1 MSKISSA
8 SRIISKTMKN
18 CRKKIHKK
26 RKWVI
31 RLRVRKTQGKICLN
45 ESSQLFTLTLSL
57 SFYFTSSAKYLHSL
71 PHSMR
76 LSASKHSFAECSV
89 HFPVISWWPFLSKY
103 IWNADS
109 SHLKAFKTLV
119 YWTSTLTG
127 PQNKFPSAI
136 KGGRE
141 RLCWVCAASP
151 TAEWQYVYMS
161 GLPWFYSLVWTI
173 WGT

>member
-26 RKWVI
+26 KEVSDTIEGEKDRERPVWMNH
-31 RLRVRKTQGKICLN
+31 LSFLH
-45 ESSQLFTLTLSL
+45 SLSL

-76 LSASKHSFAECSV
+76 LSASKHYFAECLV
-89 HFPVISWWPFLSKY
+89 HFPVISWWPFPSKY
-103 IWNADS
+103 IWNADL

-127 PQNKFPSAI
+127 PQNKFPCAI
-136 KGGRE
+136 RGGRE
-141 RLCWVCAASP
+141 RLCWLCAASP
-151 TAEWQYVYMS
+151 TVEWQYVYMS

>member
-1 MSKISSA
+1 MSRISSA

-18 CRKKIHKK
+18 CKKKHTKK
-26 RKWVI
+26 KVSGT
-31 RLRVRKTQGKICLN
+31 VETKGKTCLN
-45 ESSQLFTLTLSL
+45 ESSQLSRLTLSL

-76 LSASKHSFAECSV
+76 LSASKHYFAECSV
-89 HFPVISWWPFLSKY
+89 HFPVISWWPFLSKC

-109 SHLKAFKTLV
+109 GHLKAFKTLV

-136 KGGRE
+136 RGGWE
-141 RLCWVCAASP
+141 RLRWLRVASP
-151 TAEWQYVYMS
+151 TAEWQYVYTS
-161 GLPWFYSLVWTI
+161 ALPRLYSLVRAI